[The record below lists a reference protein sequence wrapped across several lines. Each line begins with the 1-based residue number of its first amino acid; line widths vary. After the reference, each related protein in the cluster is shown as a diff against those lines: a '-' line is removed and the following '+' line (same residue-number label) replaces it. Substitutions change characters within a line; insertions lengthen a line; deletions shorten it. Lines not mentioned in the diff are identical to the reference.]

1 MSTAGGAPQ
10 DPAPAHG
17 RPPTGDAGPGAAG
30 GPGASGN
37 PGPASGTGAS
47 AARQPIPHWIFAL
60 AMLVVLEPPLLIVA
74 WALNTDLA
82 NGHLIAIALVGGL
95 FISLPSLAIFG
106 LAVMW
111 DRRLK
116 GGQSV
121 QGLPAGLTG
130 ARASRVSAIALVV
143 STVALGAVLA
153 LLLGAWALVA
163 IPPLALSLASAWL
176 MARPA

>member
-1 MSTAGGAPQ
+1 MSGEHRPGGPGSLGGQPREPAGGAPE
-10 DPAPAHG
+10 PAGTARPA
-17 RPPTGDAGPGAAG
+17 
-30 GPGASGN
+30 
-37 PGPASGTGAS
+37 
-47 AARQPIPHWIFAL
+47 IPHWTFAL
-60 AMLVVLEPPLLIVA
+60 AMLVVLEPPILIVA

-82 NGHLIAIALVGGL
+82 NGHLIAIALIGGL

-116 GGQSV
+116 GGQAV

-130 ARASRVSAIALVV
+130 ARASKVSAIALVV

-163 IPPLALSLASAWL
+163 LPPLALSLASAWL

>member
-1 MSTAGGAPQ
+1 MS
-10 DPAPAHG
+10 
-17 RPPTGDAGPGAAG
+17 GPAAG
-30 GPGASGN
+30 ATPEPAAPGGASG
-37 PGPASGTGAS
+37 PAGTS
-47 AARQPIPHWIFAL
+47 APAGVPRPPILHWLFGL
-60 AMLVVLEPPLLIVA
+60 AMLVLLEPPALIVA
-74 WALNTDLA
+74 WFLNTDLA
-82 NGHLIAIALVGGL
+82 NGHLVAIALVGGL

-116 GGQSV
+116 GGRTV
-121 QGLPAGLTG
+121 TGLPAAMTG
-130 ARASRVSAIALVV
+130 ARASRISAIALVV

-176 MARPA
+176 MARAPA

>member
-1 MSTAGGAPQ
+1 APEPAAPGGAAAPTGTPAPVGTAATGGAP
-10 DPAPAHG
+10 
-17 RPPTGDAGPGAAG
+17 RP
-30 GPGASGN
+30 
-37 PGPASGTGAS
+37 
-47 AARQPIPHWIFAL
+47 PIPHWLFGL
-60 AMLVVLEPPLLIVA
+60 AMLVLLEPPALIVA
-74 WALNTDLA
+74 WFLNTDLA

-111 DRRLK
+111 DQRLK
-116 GGQSV
+116 GGRTV
-121 QGLPAGLTG
+121 TGLPPALTS
-130 ARASRVSAIALVV
+130 ARASRISAIALVV

-176 MARPA
+176 MARAPA

>member
-1 MSTAGGAPQ
+1 MSGPAAGAAPEPGA
-10 DPAPAHG
+10 
-17 RPPTGDAGPGAAG
+17 PGAASAPDG
-30 GPGASGN
+30 APAPGA
-37 PGPASGTGAS
+37 PRP
-47 AARQPIPHWIFAL
+47 PIPHWPFGL
-60 AMLVVLEPPLLIVA
+60 AMLVLLEPPVLIVA
-74 WALNTDLA
+74 WFLDTDLA
-82 NGHLIAIALVGGL
+82 NGHLVAIALVGGL

-116 GGQSV
+116 GGQTV
-121 QGLPAGLTG
+121 TGLPAAMTG
-130 ARASRVSAIALVV
+130 ARASRISAIALVV

-176 MARPA
+176 MARAPV

>member
-1 MSTAGGAPQ
+1 VSAAGGAPQ

-17 RPPTGDAGPGAAG
+17 SPAAG
-30 GPGASGN
+30 DPAPAGASG
-37 PGPASGTGAS
+37 PRAS
-47 AARQPIPHWIFAL
+47 AARPPIPHWIFAL
-60 AMLVVLEPPLLIVA
+60 AMLVVLEPPILIVA
-74 WALNTDLA
+74 WAIDTDLA
-82 NGHLIAIALVGGL
+82 NGHLIAIALVGGV
-95 FISLPSLAIFG
+95 FIALPSLAIFG

-116 GGQSV
+116 GGQTV

-130 ARASRVSAIALVV
+130 SRASRISAITLAA
-143 STVALGAVLA
+143 STVALGIVLA

-176 MARPA
+176 MARAV

>member
-1 MSTAGGAPQ
+1 MSGERRPRGPGSLGGHTREPAGGAPE
-10 DPAPAHG
+10 PAGTA
-17 RPPTGDAGPGAAG
+17 PPPV
-30 GPGASGN
+30 
-37 PGPASGTGAS
+37 
-47 AARQPIPHWIFAL
+47 PHWTFAL
-60 AMLVVLEPPLLIVA
+60 AMLVVLEPPLLLVA

>member
-1 MSTAGGAPQ
+1 VSAAGGAPQ

-17 RPPTGDAGPGAAG
+17 SPSAGGVGPGAAS
-30 GPGASGN
+30 GA
-37 PGPASGTGAS
+37 AHATGTGPS
-47 AARQPIPHWIFAL
+47 AARPPIPHWMFAL

-74 WALNTDLA
+74 WALDTDLA
-82 NGHLIAIALVGGL
+82 NGHLIAIALVGGI

-116 GGQSV
+116 GGPSAA
-121 QGLPAGLTG
+121 GLPPALTG
-130 ARASRVSAIALVV
+130 ARASRISAIALAV
-143 STVALGAVLA
+143 STVALAIVLA